1 MAFVWLLSPAVNPAA
16 PTFSLVFLAKRRRR
30 LVARDDEG
38 EEAEEEVDV
47 IELGFVFLDFSP
59 AGLVKEDGG
68 AARLLRF
75 PILDKSLLRL
85 LSDRGSEQGL
95 RNGDRLSL
103 SLQKTTAIE
112 PPTTEPP
119 ALPPVLPDPSRSMPS
134 FPEPTEA
141 PVVLLTPSRTNTDT
155 LDCSLPFRL
164 PLSFLDLPERL
175 NSFLLPLSLS
185 LSFPIFLARFAEGRP
200 DETEAEPEVTDSED
214 RHLLLVLLEEEEED
228 SDWPIFFN
236 ARDFFF
242 G

>member
-1 MAFVWLLSPAVNPAA
+1 M
-16 PTFSLVFLAKRRRR
+16 
-30 LVARDDEG
+30 VARDDEE

-47 IELGFVFLDFSP
+47 MELGFVFLDFSP
-59 AGLVKEDGG
+59 AGLVKDDGG

-75 PILDKSLLRL
+75 PILVKSLLRL
-85 LSDRGSEQGL
+85 PSDSGSEQGL
-95 RNGDRLSL
+95 RNGDLLSL

-119 ALPPVLPDPSRSMPS
+119 APPPVPPDPRRSMPS

-141 PVVLLTPSRTNTDT
+141 PVVLVTPSRTSTDT

-164 PLSFLDLPERL
+164 ALLSFLDLPERPK
-175 NSFLLPLSLS
+175 SFRLPFSRS

-200 DETEAEPEVTDSED
+200 DEMEAEPEVTVSEE
-214 RHLLLVLLEEEEED
+214 RHLFLVLLEEVDD
-228 SDWPIFFN
+228 SDWPIFFKP
-236 ARDFFF
+236 RDFFF